1 MYKVQFRKER
11 GKCVTLE
18 QTQKALL
25 ARSLELR
32 LWRVVKVAFADW
44 RRYWGG
50 LASDWTLRG
59 QKKLLKLCLR

>member
-1 MYKVQFRKER
+1 M

-25 ARSLELR
+25 ARSPKLR
-32 LWRVVKVAFADW
+32 LWRVVKVAFANW

-50 LASDWTLRG
+50 LVSDWTLRG
-59 QKKLLKLCLR
+59 RKRLLKWCLR